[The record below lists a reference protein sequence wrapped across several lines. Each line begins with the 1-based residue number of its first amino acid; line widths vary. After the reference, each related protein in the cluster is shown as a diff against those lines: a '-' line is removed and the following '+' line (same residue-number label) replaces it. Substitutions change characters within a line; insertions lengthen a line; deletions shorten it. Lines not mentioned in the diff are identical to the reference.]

1 MFFISKKIIRKNIIM
16 NYLFKKHS
24 EKLVGYLFILPALLI
39 VGLFGIF
46 PVFFAMYMSVHKWKV
61 FKGRFLGL
69 ENYDRILGSISAFW
83 LYVLGLLLLIFS
95 YWIWSEFKD
104 RFKNKFYILIS
115 ALVVLIIGIY
125 LININ
130 WGIMLREG
138 DEDYLK
144 ALIYTLYYSF
154 FTITSQVFL
163 GLIIAFA
170 LYQKLAGKQFF
181 QMILLFPYI
190 TPAVMGA
197 AVFFLIFGKADNSIL
212 NQMIGIF
219 GFEPQMWLF
228 DKRPITE
235 IIFGVKIE
243 GILAGPSLALVSAII
258 YGNWAYTGY
267 YAIILLAGLSIIPSD
282 LYEAA
287 KVEGASRW
295 QTFINITVPLL
306 MPIIFFLM
314 ITGFINTFQAF
325 NSIFVMQ
332 TSSAGDTMDVVTIE
346 IFDHFWGRVKW
357 GYAAAEGIVL
367 FVLLNVL
374 AISQYVIF
382 RKRINY
388 D

>member
-1 MFFISKKIIRKNIIM
+1 MM
-16 NYLFKKHS
+16 NFYKKHS
-24 EKLVGYLFILPALLI
+24 EKLIGYTFITPAVLI
-39 VGLFGIF
+39 ISLFGVF
-46 PVFFAMYMSVHKWKV
+46 PVFFGMYMSVHKWKV
-61 FKGRFLGL
+61 FKGRFLGF
-69 ENYDRILGSISAFW
+69 ENYERILGSISAFW
-83 LYVLGLLLLIFS
+83 FIVIGLLFLILS
-95 YWIWSEFKD
+95 YWVWSEFKD
-104 RFKNKFYILIS
+104 KFKNKLYVLIS
-115 ALVVLIIGIY
+115 SVLILIIGIY

-130 WGIMLREG
+130 WGIMISEG
-138 DEDYLK
+138 DDDYLYS
-144 ALIYTLYYSF
+144 LIYTLYYSL
-154 FTITSQVFL
+154 FTIIFEVGL
-163 GLIIAFA
+163 GLVIAFA

-197 AVFFLIFGKADNSIL
+197 AVFFLIFGKAETSFL
-212 NQMIGIF
+212 NQFVGLFGI
-219 GFEPQMWLF
+219 EPQLWLF

-235 IIFGVKIE
+235 VLFGVKID
-243 GILAGPSLALVSAII
+243 GLFAGPSLALTSSIF
-258 YGNWAYTGY
+258 YGIWSYTGY

-295 QTFINITVPLL
+295 QTFVKITIPLL

-314 ITGFINTFQAF
+314 LTGFINTFQAF

-346 IFDHFWGRVKW
+346 IFDHFWGRVKY
-357 GYAAAEGIVL
+357 GYAAAEGVIL
-367 FVLLNVL
+367 FILLNVL

>member
-1 MFFISKKIIRKNIIM
+1 MM
-16 NYLFKKHS
+16 NFYKKHS
-24 EKLVGYLFILPALLI
+24 EKLIGYTFITPAVLI
-39 VGLFGIF
+39 ISLFGVF
-46 PVFFAMYMSVHKWKV
+46 PVFFGMYMSVHKWKV
-61 FKGRFLGL
+61 FKGRFLGF
-69 ENYDRILGSISAFW
+69 ENYERILGSISAFW
-83 LYVLGLLLLIFS
+83 FFVIGLLFLILS
-95 YWIWSEFKD
+95 YWVWSEFKD
-104 RFKNKFYILIS
+104 KFKNKLYVLIS
-115 ALVVLIIGIY
+115 SVLILIIGIY

-130 WGIMLREG
+130 WGIMISEG
-138 DEDYLK
+138 DDDYLYS
-144 ALIYTLYYSF
+144 LIYTLYYSL
-154 FTITSQVFL
+154 FTIIFEVGL
-163 GLIIAFA
+163 GLVIAFA

-197 AVFFLIFGKADNSIL
+197 AVFFLIFGKAETSFL
-212 NQMIGIF
+212 NQFVGLFGI
-219 GFEPQMWLF
+219 EPQLWLF

-235 IIFGVKIE
+235 VLFGVKID
-243 GILAGPSLALVSAII
+243 GLFAGPSLALTSSIF
-258 YGNWAYTGY
+258 YGIWSYTGY

-295 QTFINITVPLL
+295 QTFVKITIPLL

-314 ITGFINTFQAF
+314 LTGFINTFQAF

-346 IFDHFWGRVKW
+346 IFDHFWGRVKY
-357 GYAAAEGIVL
+357 GYAAAEGVIL
-367 FVLLNVL
+367 FILLNVL

-388 D
+388 DQNF

>member
-1 MFFISKKIIRKNIIM
+1 MM
-16 NYLFKKHS
+16 NFYRKHS
-24 EKLVGYLFILPALLI
+24 EKLIGYTFITPAVLI
-39 VGLFGIF
+39 ISLFGVF
-46 PVFFAMYMSVHKWKV
+46 PVFFGMYMSVHKWKV
-61 FKGRFLGL
+61 FKGRFLGF
-69 ENYDRILGSISAFW
+69 ENYERILGSLSAFW
-83 LYVLGLLLLIFS
+83 FFVIGLLFLILS
-95 YWIWSEFKD
+95 YWVWSEFKD
-104 RFKNKFYILIS
+104 KFKNKLYVLIS
-115 ALVVLIIGIY
+115 SVLILIIGIY
-125 LININ
+125 LINSN
-130 WGIMLREG
+130 WGIMISEG
-138 DEDYLK
+138 DDDYLYS
-144 ALIYTLYYSF
+144 LIQTLYYSL
-154 FTITSQVFL
+154 FTIIFEV
-163 GLIIAFA
+163 GLALVIAFA

-197 AVFFLIFGKADNSIL
+197 AVFFLIFGKAETSFL
-212 NQMIGIF
+212 NQFVGLFGI
-219 GFEPQMWLF
+219 EPQLWLF

-235 IIFGVKIE
+235 ILFGVKIE
-243 GILAGPSLALVSAII
+243 GLFAGPSLALTSSIF
-258 YGNWAYTGY
+258 YGIWSYTGY

-295 QTFINITVPLL
+295 QTFVKITIPLL

-314 ITGFINTFQAF
+314 LTGFINTFQAF

-346 IFDHFWGRVKW
+346 IFDHFWGRVKY
-357 GYAAAEGIVL
+357 GYAAAEGVIL
-367 FVLLNVL
+367 FILLNVL

>member
-1 MFFISKKIIRKNIIM
+1 MSNFFR
-16 NYLFKKHS
+16 KHS
-24 EKLVGYLFILPALLI
+24 EKVVGYSFITPAVFI
-39 VGLFGIF
+39 IGLFGVF
-46 PVFFAMYMSVHKWKV
+46 PVFFGMYMSLHKWKV
-61 FKGRFLGL
+61 FKGRFLGF
-69 ENYDRILGSISAFW
+69 ENYERILGSIPAF
-83 LYVLGLLLLIFS
+83 LVFILGLLILIFS
-95 YWIWSEFKD
+95 YWVWSEFKD
-104 RFKNKFYILIS
+104 KFKQKMY
-115 ALVVLIIGIY
+115 VVFSSLIILVIGLY
-125 LININ
+125 LINIS
-130 WGIMLREG
+130 WGIMVTKG
-138 DEDYLK
+138 DDNYLYS
-144 ALIYTLYYSF
+144 LIYTLYYSL
-154 FTITSQVFL
+154 FTIIFEVGL

-197 AVFFLIFGKADNSIL
+197 AVFFLIFGKAETSFL
-212 NQMIGIF
+212 NQFIGLF
-219 GFEPQMWLF
+219 GIEPQLWLF

-235 IIFGVKIE
+235 VLFGIKID
-243 GILAGPSLALVSAII
+243 GLFAGPSLALTSSIF
-258 YGNWAYTGY
+258 YGIWSYTGY

-287 KVEGASRW
+287 RVEGASRW
-295 QTFINITVPLL
+295 QTFIKITVPLL

-314 ITGFINTFQAF
+314 LTGFINTFQAF

-346 IFDHFWGRVKW
+346 IFDHFWGRVKY
-357 GYAAAEGIVL
+357 GYAAAEGVIL
-367 FVLLNVL
+367 FILLNVL

>member
-1 MFFISKKIIRKNIIM
+1 MSKFIN
-16 NYLFKKHS
+16 KHS
-24 EKLVGYLFILPALLI
+24 EKITGYLFILPAVLI
-39 VGLFGIF
+39 ISLFGIF
-46 PVFFAMYMSVHKWKV
+46 PVFFGMYMSVHKWKV
-61 FKGRFLGL
+61 FKGRFLGF
-69 ENYDRILGSISAFW
+69 ENYERILGSISAFW
-83 LYVLGLLLLIFS
+83 FFVIGLLFLILS
-95 YWIWSEFKD
+95 YWVWSEFKD
-104 RFKNKFYILIS
+104 KFKNKLYVLIS
-115 ALVVLIIGIY
+115 SVLILIIGIY

-130 WGIMLREG
+130 WGIMISEG
-138 DEDYLK
+138 DDDYLYS
-144 ALIYTLYYSF
+144 LIYTLYYSL
-154 FTITSQVFL
+154 FTIIFEVGL
-163 GLIIAFA
+163 GLVIAFA

-197 AVFFLIFGKADNSIL
+197 AVFFLIFGKAETSFL
-212 NQMIGIF
+212 NQFVGLFGI
-219 GFEPQMWLF
+219 EPQLWLF

-235 IIFGVKIE
+235 VLFGVKID
-243 GILAGPSLALVSAII
+243 GLFAGPSLALTSSIF
-258 YGNWAYTGY
+258 YGIWSYTGY

-295 QTFINITVPLL
+295 QTFVKITIPLL

-314 ITGFINTFQAF
+314 LTGFINTFQAF

-346 IFDHFWGRVKW
+346 IFDHFWGRVKY
-357 GYAAAEGIVL
+357 GYAAAEGVIL
-367 FVLLNVL
+367 FILLNVL

>member
-1 MFFISKKIIRKNIIM
+1 MM
-16 NYLFKKHS
+16 NFYKKHS
-24 EKLVGYLFILPALLI
+24 EKLIGYTFITPAVLI
-39 VGLFGIF
+39 ISLFGVF
-46 PVFFAMYMSVHKWKV
+46 PVFFGMYMSVHKWKV
-61 FKGRFLGL
+61 FKGRFLGF
-69 ENYDRILGSISAFW
+69 ENYERILGSISAFW
-83 LYVLGLLLLIFS
+83 FFVIGLLFLILS
-95 YWIWSEFKD
+95 YWVWSEFKD
-104 RFKNKFYILIS
+104 KFKNKLYVLIS
-115 ALVVLIIGIY
+115 SVLILIIGIY

-130 WGIMLREG
+130 WGIMISEG
-138 DEDYLK
+138 DDDYLYS
-144 ALIYTLYYSF
+144 LIYTLYYSL
-154 FTITSQVFL
+154 FTIIFEVGL
-163 GLIIAFA
+163 GLVIAFA

-197 AVFFLIFGKADNSIL
+197 AVFFLIFGKAETSFL
-212 NQMIGIF
+212 NQFVGLFGI
-219 GFEPQMWLF
+219 EPQLWLF

-235 IIFGVKIE
+235 VLFGVKID
-243 GILAGPSLALVSAII
+243 GLFAGPSLALTSSIF
-258 YGNWAYTGY
+258 YGIWSYTGY

-295 QTFINITVPLL
+295 QTFVKITIPLL

-314 ITGFINTFQAF
+314 LTGFINTFQAF

-332 TSSAGDTMDVVTIE
+332 TSSAGNTMDVVTIE
-346 IFDHFWGRVKW
+346 IFDHFWGRVKY
-357 GYAAAEGIVL
+357 GYAAAEGVIL
-367 FVLLNVL
+367 FILLNVL

>member
-1 MFFISKKIIRKNIIM
+1 MTNFYRKN
-16 NYLFKKHS
+16 S
-24 EKLVGYLFILPALLI
+24 EKLIGYTFIIPSVLI
-39 VGLFGIF
+39 ISLFGVF
-46 PVFFAMYMSVHKWKV
+46 PVFFGMYMSVHKWKV
-61 FKGRFLGL
+61 FKGRFLGF
-69 ENYDRILGSISAFW
+69 ENYERILGSISAFW
-83 LYVLGLLLLIFS
+83 FFVIGLLFLILS
-95 YWIWSEFKD
+95 YWVWSEFKD
-104 RFKNKFYILIS
+104 KFKNKLYVLIS
-115 ALVVLIIGIY
+115 SVLILIIGIY

-130 WGIMLREG
+130 WGIMISEG
-138 DEDYLK
+138 DDDYLYS
-144 ALIYTLYYSF
+144 LIYTLYYSL
-154 FTITSQVFL
+154 FTIIFEVGL
-163 GLIIAFA
+163 GLVIAFA

-197 AVFFLIFGKADNSIL
+197 AVFFLIFGKAETSFL
-212 NQMIGIF
+212 NQFVGLFGI
-219 GFEPQMWLF
+219 EPQLWLF

-235 IIFGVKIE
+235 VLFGVKID
-243 GILAGPSLALVSAII
+243 GLFAGPSLALTSSIF
-258 YGNWAYTGY
+258 YGIWSYTGY

-295 QTFINITVPLL
+295 QTFVKITIPLL

-314 ITGFINTFQAF
+314 LTGFINTFQAF

-346 IFDHFWGRVKW
+346 IFDHFWGRVKY
-357 GYAAAEGIVL
+357 GYAAAEGVIL
-367 FVLLNVL
+367 FILLNVL

>member
-1 MFFISKKIIRKNIIM
+1 M
-16 NYLFKKHS
+16 NFYKKHS
-24 EKLVGYLFILPALLI
+24 EKFIGYTFITPAVLI
-39 VGLFGIF
+39 ISLFGVF
-46 PVFFAMYMSVHKWKV
+46 PVFFGMYMSVHKWKV
-61 FKGRFLGL
+61 FKGRFLGF
-69 ENYDRILGSISAFW
+69 ENYERILGSISAFW
-83 LYVLGLLLLIFS
+83 FFVIGLLFLILS
-95 YWIWSEFKD
+95 YWVWSEFKD
-104 RFKNKFYILIS
+104 KFKNKLYVLIS
-115 ALVVLIIGIY
+115 SVLILIIGIY

-130 WGIMLREG
+130 WGIMISEG
-138 DEDYLK
+138 DDDYLYS
-144 ALIYTLYYSF
+144 LIYTLYYSL
-154 FTITSQVFL
+154 FTIIFEVGL
-163 GLIIAFA
+163 GLVIAFA

-197 AVFFLIFGKADNSIL
+197 AVFFLIFGKAETSFL
-212 NQMIGIF
+212 NQFVGLFGI
-219 GFEPQMWLF
+219 EPQLWLF

-235 IIFGVKIE
+235 VLFGVKIN
-243 GILAGPSLALVSAII
+243 GLFAGPSLALTSSIF
-258 YGNWAYTGY
+258 YGIWSYTGY

-295 QTFINITVPLL
+295 QTFVKITIPLL

-314 ITGFINTFQAF
+314 LTGFINTFQAF

-332 TSSAGDTMDVVTIE
+332 TSSAGDSMDVVTIE

-367 FVLLNVL
+367 FILLNVL